1 VGPGPA
7 TRPRKECPQHPVQ
20 GFRLPEGPQKR
31 QLLHCQQ
38 EEGGL
43 VGRTAARIFK
53 RNYLNKGLK
62 SHPLVLSV
70 LVAGLIVALLTS
82 IMTNPDMS
90 IGFQL
95 IATVFVM
102 KK

>member
-1 VGPGPA
+1 
-7 TRPRKECPQHPVQ
+7 
-20 GFRLPEGPQKR
+20 
-31 QLLHCQQ
+31 
-38 EEGGL
+38 
-43 VGRTAARIFK
+43 
-53 RNYLNKGLK
+53 
-62 SHPLVLSV
+62 V